1 MSSLGDAAGANRE
14 RLNEGVT
21 TATNPSSLCL
31 PDRVRERDRE
41 RIDKCK
47 ELESQRERER
57 KVKDGD
63 QMKRRE

>member
-31 PDRVRERDRE
+31 PDRERDRE